1 MNERS
6 SQNKKKCTPMV
17 GCTNTLF
24 RKVRAHVSWK
34 YVMLGTYF
42 FFCLFFS
49 AVKWVYFY
57 TSCRIA
63 SRCRFFFR
71 TDSDWCW
78 GLPRSTDWRSL
89 PLLPDPTIPVVRAR
103 FQIYELQA
111 LDRDEA
117 DLELHL
123 RRDWMKDDLRSVPRG
138 HWPIDP
144 PCSSGGGGD
153 GDEVSEIIWRFF
165 AEVCESC
172 HWNLETFQKIASF
185 FFRGDQLL
193 GVT

>member
-6 SQNKKKCTPMV
+6 SQNKTKMHPYGGMHQYTFSQSACPRFM
-17 GCTNTLF
+17 
-24 RKVRAHVSWK
+24 KVRNAWN
-34 YVMLGTYF
+34 L
-42 FFCLFFS
+42 LFFLFIFFGGKMGIFLYVLVVLR
-49 AVKWVYFY
+49 ADV
-57 TSCRIA
+57 A
-63 SRCRFFFR
+63 FFFR

-89 PLLPDPTIPVVRAR
+89 PLLPDPTIPVAPAR

-144 PCSSGGGGD
+144 PCSGGGGD
-153 GDEVSEIIWRFF
+153 GDEVSEIIGRFF

-172 HWNLETFQKIASF
+172 HWNLETFRKIASF
-185 FFRGDQLL
+185 FWGGDQLL